1 MDRVGKWIAAF
12 DIGITLVAL
21 ANPASAESIAPANMD
36 VSVLSTMGGTHS
48 SAWNGTNLFD
58 LGIDGL
64 LRWQVLA
71 AGIGGEWKTVLLSNA
86 ADAYGSL
93 GLSIP
98 VWNFRFDALG
108 CYGWRYYG
116 DWGTRLLSSDP
127 GASAVLPFAGVRL
140 RATYDLR
147 PNKRVTVRLG
157 FVFGYDND
165 LTRRHVDYTYVEQDW
180 LIDNNRYQTTGHQD
194 IGASYRTFGLTAGV
208 AFGIL

>member
-1 MDRVGKWIAAF
+1 MGRVGKWITAVAVGIAL
-12 DIGITLVAL
+12 IGL
-21 ANPASAESIAPANMD
+21 ASRASADSIAPADMD
-36 VSVLSTMGGTHS
+36 VSVLSTMGGTYS
-48 SAWNGTNLFD
+48 SAYGSNFID

-64 LRWQVLA
+64 LRWQALA
-71 AGIGGEWKTVLLSNA
+71 AGLGGEWKTVLFANA
-86 ADAYGSL
+86 IDVHGSL

-108 CYGWRYYG
+108 CYGWRDYP
-116 DWGTRLLSSDP
+116 DWGASLLGGDP

-165 LTRRHVDYTYVEQDW
+165 LARRHVDYTYTEQWFFGDAQ
-180 LIDNNRYQTTGHQD
+180 YPATGHQD
-194 IGASYRTFGLTAGV
+194 IGSSYRTFGFTAGV
-208 AFGIL
+208 AFAIL